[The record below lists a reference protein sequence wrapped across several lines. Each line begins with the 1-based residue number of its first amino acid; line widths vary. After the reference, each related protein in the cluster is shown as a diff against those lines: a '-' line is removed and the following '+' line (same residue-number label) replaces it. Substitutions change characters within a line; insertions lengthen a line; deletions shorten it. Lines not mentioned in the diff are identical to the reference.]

1 MNTSL
6 WISRRLSL
14 RGKGSST
21 AGVVIA
27 VSGVALALIIME
39 FTLAIVVG
47 FKDGIRNR
55 LMGFDAQVTVCPA
68 DGRYLQATPEL
79 IESVRKRV
87 PDADLRLALRQP
99 ALLKTDNDFEGLV
112 FLAQSPD
119 ADYSFEKGNIVEGE
133 WPDYASDSCDNKIV
147 ISVPTAKAL
156 GIGIGDK
163 VYSTFF
169 VDGNV
174 KMRRHSIAALFQSN
188 FGEYDRTVA
197 YASLNG
203 LQKVAGIDSIS
214 GNRLD
219 IRGIDIDNISMTAER
234 LQAGLVSDAAAGT
247 LDSYY
252 PVDSVL
258 RTGALYFNWLSLLDT
273 NVTVIFIL
281 ILCVA
286 GLTLVSSLFILI
298 LEHVT
303 MIGVL
308 RAMGASKMF
317 VRNIFVGMA
326 MRLVGLGMII
336 GNVLGIGLLLIQTHT
351 HIVPLDPEMYYLNS
365 VPVEIQPP
373 AFVALNIGVA
383 AVAWLILV
391 LPARL
396 AASIDPAKAVKYE

>member
-219 IRGIDIDNISMTAER
+219 IRGIDIDNISMTADR

-247 LDSYY
+247 LDS
-252 PVDSVL
+252 
-258 RTGALYFNWLSLLDT
+258 
-273 NVTVIFIL
+273 
-281 ILCVA
+281 
-286 GLTLVSSLFILI
+286 
-298 LEHVT
+298 
-303 MIGVL
+303 
-308 RAMGASKMF
+308 
-317 VRNIFVGMA
+317 
-326 MRLVGLGMII
+326 
-336 GNVLGIGLLLIQTHT
+336 
-351 HIVPLDPEMYYLNS
+351 
-365 VPVEIQPP
+365 
-373 AFVALNIGVA
+373 
-383 AVAWLILV
+383 
-391 LPARL
+391 
-396 AASIDPAKAVKYE
+396 